1 MAIRVICKNCGSK
14 IDAKDELLG
23 QRRNCPKCRSL
34 LLIEPENSATQEI
47 AKYSEDNEIAVPQNN
62 NQTKIVIPQAD
73 EKTPIVYDN
82 LAPLPTH
89 NPPTKLLSENR
100 YFILSH
106 ERLFA
111 FWEISKGWQI
121 NIGTG
126 FVSAKFNKEHLPNT
140 GTYKFVEMIIKQLDT
155 GKQLAGLR
163 TFAVSGKWAIPAI
176 GREPEEILA
185 KLSGKAVLTK
195 PQRMHLLGYIRQ
207 NYMPDFL
214 KNAKEVYEYL
224 ICDFTSES
232 DVFVANDEKPINPIG
247 SSNADIEPEA

>member
-1 MAIRVICKNCGSK
+1 MTIRVICKNCGSK

-23 QRRNCPKCRSL
+23 QRRNCPKCRSE
-34 LLIEPENSATQEI
+34 LLIEPKNNVTQET
-47 AKYSEDNEIAVPQNN
+47 ATHSDDNNLIVPHSD
-62 NQTKIVIPQAD
+62 NQTEIVTPQTD

-82 LAPLPTH
+82 SEPLPTH

-121 NIGTG
+121 NIGSG
-126 FVSAKFNKEHLPNT
+126 FVSAKYNKDQLPNT

-176 GREPEEILA
+176 GREPEEILT
-185 KLSGKAVLTK
+185 KLAGKAVMTK
-195 PQRMHLLGYIRQ
+195 PQRMFLLGYIRQ

-232 DVFVANDEKPINPIG
+232 DVFAVDDEKPINPI
-247 SSNADIEPEA
+247 S